1 MKVRWVHGVVA
12 ALLAAGMV
20 ACSGDDMP
28 APLLS
33 VDSVGATSINLESL
47 GKVVATYPLD
57 PLSADEAASLAFLR
71 EGEQMAQGVFLS
83 SKGRWAIPIFRNIAD
98 SEATHSAAIKVLLD
112 RYQQADPLAGLSD
125 GTFKTS
131 AFQSLYDSLVAT
143 SQVSLVEAL
152 TVGLEIE
159 ELGIRDIIAQKEKV
173 DNPDILKVYDNLHAA
188 SRNHLRAF
196 MKTLVLQGGSYV
208 PKYIPQSEFN
218 AIVSGA

>member
-1 MKVRWVHGVVA
+1 MA
-12 ALLAAGMV
+12 AQRRADGDALSRETPHPGAGGPRAQTQKAARI
-20 ACSGDDMP
+20 P
-28 APLLS
+28 A
-33 VDSVGATSINLESL
+33 
-47 GKVVATYPLD
+47 
-57 PLSADEAASLAFLR
+57 R
-71 EGEQMAQGVFLS
+71 
-83 SKGRWAIPIFRNIAD
+83 GRTARG
-98 SEATHSAAIKVLLD
+98 SRSVLLHVALD
-112 RYQQADPLAGLSD
+112 QGRLGDQQADPLAGLSD

-143 SQVSLVEAL
+143 SQVSLIEAL

-159 ELGIRDIIAQKEKV
+159 ELGIRDIIAQKENV